1 MLGRIRRAAVIAF
14 ACSLVVTAASA
25 CRADPKPNEDV
36 AAPPTNSEPDA
47 PPPHVWLPLD
57 GFYTPPPTV
66 PPQPGAL
73 IRTEPLKDRLL
84 PGKSRAWR
92 MMYTTTLPDGAPATA
107 VATVL
112 APEQPP
118 RQPSPV
124 ILWQHGTVGIKQ
136 KCMPSTI
143 TSPFEGVPGLDE
155 VVQKGWV
162 VVATDYEV
170 NANGVI
176 PFLIGE
182 GEARS
187 ALDSLR
193 AARQLTELRLDNRT
207 VVWGHSQ
214 GGQAALWTGIVGPA
228 YAPDIELIGVAASAP
243 ATDLERLARIHASD
257 AAAAT
262 SGPYLATAYS
272 QYYPDVRFDELVPEG
287 GREISREIA
296 DLCPEPK
303 DLPRLSELGSQLGA
317 AGIVFPPP
325 SGAFADRLRQN
336 SPNEPVGLPLVVV
349 QGMTDP
355 VIPPAVTDAFVDQQC
370 AAAGASIA
378 YWRVRER
385 DHDTVLAADGQI
397 AEMLVSWTEDR
408 LAGKPQTGC
417 QTTTLRG

>member
-1 MLGRIRRAAVIAF
+1 MKSASIIAVVCGLVATAAVG
-14 ACSLVVTAASA
+14 
-25 CRADPKPNEDV
+25 CRADPVASEDLTAPAINLKPER
-36 AAPPTNSEPDA
+36 

-57 GFYTPPPTV
+57 GFYNPPPSV
-66 PPQPGAL
+66 PPTPGTL
-73 IRTEPLKDRLL
+73 VRSDSLTDRLI
-84 PGKSRAWR
+84 PAKSRAWR
-92 MMYTTTLPDGAPATA
+92 IMYTTTLSDGAPATA

-118 RQPSPV
+118 REPSPV

-162 VVATDYEV
+162 VVATDYEI
-170 NANGVI
+170 NADGVI

-193 AARQLTELRLDNRT
+193 AARQMPELSLDRRT

-214 GGQAALWTGIVGPA
+214 GGQAGLWTGIVGPR
-228 YAPDIELIGVAASAP
+228 YAPDVELVGVAASAP
-243 ATDLERLARIHASD
+243 ATDLEQLARIHSKD

-262 SGPYLATAYS
+262 LGPYLATAYS
-272 QYYPDVRFDELVPEG
+272 QYYPDVKFDDLVPEG
-287 GREISREIA
+287 AREISRDIA

-303 DLPRLSELGSQLGA
+303 DLPRLQELATQLGGA
-317 AGIVFPPP
+317 AVMPVSP
-325 SGAFADRLRQN
+325 SGPFADRLREN
-336 SPNEPVGLPLVVV
+336 TPSEPFDLPLLVV
-349 QGMTDP
+349 QGLTDP
-355 VIPPAVTDAFVDQQC
+355 VIPPSVTDAFVDQQC
-370 AAAGASIA
+370 AAGQGLA

-385 DHDTVLAADGQI
+385 DHNTVLAGDGQLP
-397 AEMLVSWTEDR
+397 EMIVSWTEDR